1 MIGGILGLVA
11 LVVFLVSVLEE
22 RRQRR
27 AARRELARIVAEH
40 AAGRATWQT
49 ASGSSKQA
57 ASLVASR

>member
-40 AAGRATWQT
+40 AAGATWQT

-57 ASLVASR
+57 ASLVSSR